1 MRDLNAQQIAARE
14 RTLLIA
20 LLLSMWAPLAT
31 GYAVMMSHSTTQ
43 LADFVRRTVDLVA
56 LFTSWFIFRT
66 ARKSPEMTEA
76 QVRKREYVAG
86 IFVAVALVFSS
97 LTTIVLAITR
107 AGTIPSG
114 NVLLGLGIAV
124 MGGVT
129 NSFFWWK
136 YCSLT
141 RERHNVVINA
151 QRQLYRAK
159 TAVDICVIF
168 ALASVALFPTQ
179 GWVRYVDKL
188 GSIAVGSYLLWSG
201 VRMARDA
208 ATGLKVVVIS
218 HKS

>member
-86 IFVAVALVFSS
+86 I
-97 LTTIVLAITR
+97 
-107 AGTIPSG
+107 
-114 NVLLGLGIAV
+114 
-124 MGGVT
+124 
-129 NSFFWWK
+129 
-136 YCSLT
+136 
-141 RERHNVVINA
+141 
-151 QRQLYRAK
+151 
-159 TAVDICVIF
+159 
-168 ALASVALFPTQ
+168 
-179 GWVRYVDKL
+179 
-188 GSIAVGSYLLWSG
+188 
-201 VRMARDA
+201 
-208 ATGLKVVVIS
+208 
-218 HKS
+218 